1 MGIIKHPKL
10 EALERECSE
19 NLKAALDEAEAF
31 QFAEFDAKEVER
43 TGYSNYSYWGST
55 FRAFCKNK
63 LALALVFIVLIILA
77 FTFLQPYLPG
87 QFDAFAVNNDPET
100 GIPLRN
106 EPPNSVH
113 WLGTNS
119 IGQDLWSRLWQ
130 GTRTSLLIGLAVA
143 CIEAVVGITVGVLWG
158 YVRKLDFVFTELYN
172 ILDNIPSTVVLILVS
187 YMLRPGV
194 GTIILAMSI
203 TSWIGM
209 ARMVR
214 AQVMSLK
221 EQEFALAAYVL
232 GASKSRILFKH
243 LVINC
248 MGSIIV
254 NVTLLVP
261 SAIFTEA
268 FLSFVGIGISAP
280 AASWGTLA
288 NEARSLIESSN
299 PIQIIWPILAICLT
313 MLSLNFI
320 GDGVSD
326 AFDPK
331 KK

>member
-1 MGIIKHPKL
+1 
-10 EALERECSE
+10 
-19 NLKAALDEAEAF
+19 
-31 QFAEFDAKEVER
+31 
-43 TGYSNYSYWGST
+43 
-55 FRAFCKNK
+55 
-63 LALALVFIVLIILA
+63 
-77 FTFLQPYLPG
+77 
-87 QFDAFAVNNDPET
+87 
-100 GIPLRN
+100 
-106 EPPNSVH
+106 
-113 WLGTNS
+113 
-119 IGQDLWSRLWQ
+119 
-130 GTRTSLLIGLAVA
+130 
-143 CIEAVVGITVGVLWG
+143 
-158 YVRKLDFVFTELYN
+158 
-172 ILDNIPSTVVLILVS
+172 
-187 YMLRPGV
+187 
-194 GTIILAMSI
+194 
-203 TSWIGM
+203 
-209 ARMVR
+209 MVR

>member
-1 MGIIKHPKL
+1 MEQIQNIEGLQLTPDL
-10 EALERECSE
+10 FEPLS
-19 NLKAALDEAEAF
+19 EAEKNS
-31 QFAEFDAKEVER
+31 EFIAAAPRTYLSDAWHRFKE
-43 TGYSNYSYWGST
+43 
-55 FRAFCKNK
+55 NK
-63 LALALVFIVLIILA
+63 LALCGLVFLLIMVVMAIVVPMLS
-77 FTFLQPYLPG
+77 PYSYEQMDYGAINLLPCTEH
-87 QFDAFAVNNDPET
+87 PM
-100 GIPLRN
+100 
-106 EPPNSVH
+106 
-113 WLGTNS
+113 GTDKFGRD
-119 IGQDLWSRLWQ
+119 IFVRVMYGARI
-130 GTRTSLLIGLAVA
+130 SLLIGFSSAFICLV
-143 CIEAVVGITVGVLWG
+143 IGVVYGGFSGYIGGKVDMVLMRIVDILYAIPNLLIVILIMLVFGSNVGSIMIGICL
-158 YVRKLDFVFTELYN
+158 
-172 ILDNIPSTVVLILVS
+172 
-187 YMLRPGV
+187 
-194 GTIILAMSI
+194 

-209 ARMVR
+209 ARLVR

-232 GASKSRILFKH
+232 GASTPRILFKH
-243 LVINC
+243 LIINC

-288 NEARSLIESSN
+288 NEARTLIESSN

>member
-1 MGIIKHPKL
+1 MVSPYTYDGMDYSSVNLLPCLEHPMGTDKFGRDILVRVMYGARISL
-10 EALERECSE
+10 MIGFSSALICLVIGVAYGGFSGYIGGKTDMILMRIVDILYAIP
-19 NLKAALDEAEAF
+19 NLLL
-31 QFAEFDAKEVER
+31 VI
-43 TGYSNYSYWGST
+43 
-55 FRAFCKNK
+55 
-63 LALALVFIVLIILA
+63 LIMLVFGSNVTSIMI
-77 FTFLQPYLPG
+77 
-87 QFDAFAVNNDPET
+87 
-100 GIPLRN
+100 GICL
-106 EPPNSVH
+106 
-113 WLGTNS
+113 
-119 IGQDLWSRLWQ
+119 
-130 GTRTSLLIGLAVA
+130 
-143 CIEAVVGITVGVLWG
+143 
-158 YVRKLDFVFTELYN
+158 
-172 ILDNIPSTVVLILVS
+172 
-187 YMLRPGV
+187 
-194 GTIILAMSI
+194 